1 MNKRMDRK
9 KLLSVILSLSMI
21 MPMTAQGFAETMD
34 LFHESRKDVDSTY
47 WNFLKNIDYN
57 YTINKHADEYF
68 IEGNGGRYY
77 SYIEFKK
84 EERKKENRD
93 IGFAELLSKL
103 EPYLRT
109 DDGIGKNLLKEA
121 NEKAPKLNKE
131 AYADQSWSEYA
142 ASKAELEQLSGRR
155 FVKEKELKS
164 AIARY
169 TNAVD
174 GLKKK
179 SSVDTSELERLVSE
193 GKSEDLQK
201 YTEETASAYTASL
214 NEGESLLNNPE
225 LTKEEVAQAVEN
237 INTAH
242 KNLEIDY
249 ELKIAEVIRPAAI
262 TIKKGESI
270 RLAGSVYVKM
280 TDKSHEK
287 VDVEWNE
294 HEENAENAGKLEITG
309 TVKGKEVVQ
318 VVNVVEDTDVNKSG
332 LEEAINRAVSFSE
345 NKYSESSYREL
356 AEAVESGREVNQA
369 DDSEQ
374 KSVDEATSNI
384 LGAISNLKEE
394 EPSDR
399 IVYVVDPDPV
409 TVNVGDSVSLP
420 DKVEIAL
427 NNGVH
432 IKKAVEWS
440 SSVDTSEA
448 GEKVI
453 KGKIEGTNKRAHF
466 TVKVVEKK
474 KVDKEALK
482 DALDKAGKIEKE
494 KYTDGSNK
502 YLQDNVKAAEKVYK
516 DSEATAGDV
525 LRATE
530 NLKYAMEH
538 MQEKI
543 RNLEIKNLLP
553 KEDINV
559 RAGKSF
565 KVSFEAEQGG
575 KAGAIIALPGSKL
588 GRKIKPNM
596 TEVSP
601 GKYEITMTV
610 PKDNNGDGFQIFVS
624 FTNKEGKTV
633 YAVADGKINV
643 VKNFVVTYDLGDDN
657 KKTEEVRFSAS
668 PESKKVPKSEK
679 EDWVIDYWTMDGK
692 KVNPSDV
699 RIFKDETFVAH
710 YKHKDG
716 RWINLKFT
724 SKDGIK
730 FKKDEALKYE
740 VNKSQELNKQNVKF
754 PEIESEI
761 PRGKKVIWV
770 DASDENKVWDNL
782 NVKADKDTELVAK
795 LVEDTNQYDYF
806 TVTVEGHGKVDESKL
821 DSNKKLKVLK
831 DDSADKHESKEAIM
845 NAVRI
850 DQYYDIDNISIA
862 GDKVTVTTKEKAGE
876 WFDVEF
882 KYNNNEL
889 FKKHVHK
896 DQTLDGV
903 LKESGKTLDKL
914 VEGVKTG
921 EDVVWYTSDDKEAN
935 IDVNAPIAQSAV
947 YTAKVFANY
956 TVVPKTN
963 GHLIKAD
970 KNKIRL
976 LNTTEDGI
984 IESKAKELVA
994 ADTNYEI
1001 DKATINKEKF
1011 EIEVTFKEA
1020 AGKWTDITVLK
1031 GVNGNFKHKGQTLES
1046 KKIHTPVDKTF
1057 EDIIS
1062 SENIELLNNDGYK
1075 FSHWEIK
1082 KSGEE
1087 NFAKVEIADKLAKDA
1102 EYRPVFEKDPTLWKQ
1117 VDFEAGENGTLEGYV
1132 KPEEKLVNTLWT
1144 AIQVPTPK
1152 GNPGYEFKNWS
1163 PELPKET
1170 EKKDSESGEMIKVP
1184 AQITENQT
1192 YTAIFEKKDS
1202 DWVKLNFTFKDEF
1215 GAHAK
1220 WNGEAPASKDVIKG
1234 QTFEYNKVTI
1244 PSLTV
1249 DKGYKYT
1256 WKKSENGK
1264 ETEETPTAKTKVG
1277 NNDCNY
1283 IAEVQENENEWI
1295 TIDFKAGDNGKFN
1308 DEKTEI
1314 EVPVVKGVEWKS
1326 GKIPTPIAKPGFKFS
1341 HWEVNNDTNNKVEQI
1356 PNTTPNPENTTKASK
1371 YVYKA
1376 VFVKD
1381 DSQYRT
1387 ISFELP
1393 AGEKNG
1399 RLEGTSSQ
1407 EVLTGTKWSDI
1418 NWKSGVPT
1426 AIPKEGYL
1434 AKWNPELPTEK
1445 IETTQKYTLSFEKNG
1460 DMWKQVTFNRGT
1472 NGTFKGNHIND
1483 ESYKTEEYLLGSK
1496 LNAFPEIEVNP
1507 GYNFTGWKSDT
1518 KKIVKPGVEI
1528 SNANGYTFTAQYA
1541 PQTDKV
1547 YTINMVQV
1555 DEHNQPVKDLYGRE
1569 SIIKTEKRE
1578 GQTFGKEVTVNAL
1591 TSNNFEVV
1599 GDTSKTITIDNTDQ
1613 TVTFYWKPT
1622 YQAVENAKKEM
1633 QKQVSKA
1640 VKNVKI
1646 KNEQARAYY
1655 VNTDTSISDHNDLE
1669 DNNSIVFEFD
1679 DPNGDLFLIYDAL
1692 AGSGI
1697 FTQITS
1703 VEDMQRVTFREKTIE
1718 NGEEKFGK
1726 NVTEIKLKK
1735 ENGTKLNPNELS
1747 GQLNAHFEDIFAAF
1761 GINENASIS
1770 NLGSFDGLNAL
1781 VKAEGRT
1788 GSGERIIFTDI
1799 YKFVFRI
1806 SDRKIEF
1813 NSNGLGKFEGKENV
1827 SKKVRYNKPLGNN
1840 IPSFT
1845 AKEGYKLSGYTVEYD
1860 EAIQDEE
1867 TYETTIKKVN
1877 KKVKP
1882 GELKDVKAV
1891 SNMVVTPTIAIDDT
1905 QTYPY
1910 SIKVEKDGKEIAKK
1924 ESSVKVAES
1933 TVNKS
1938 YENLLSENK
1947 ITLPEGYVVDEAK
1960 STPLPYN
1967 VSKSNKEIK
1976 IVLKKDNTSW
1986 VNVTYKLGKDLKF
1999 NDTSIGN
2006 EKTYSI
2012 LKSKNLGE
2020 QGALIPEINTSDI
2033 NNRLTKGE
2041 KIQWTDAE
2049 NGVLDTNNYKG
2060 IKLESDIVYT
2070 ANLVRDDSQFEQYT
2084 VIAGQNGKLVSA
2096 SNNKVE
2102 VLKNDEDK
2110 ENDIKEKAKHL
2121 VIADTN
2127 YQINNNGY
2135 EIDNQKKEIKITFE
2149 INPSKQHKVSYLTDG
2164 HGYFNEKGKTTITK
2178 EKQLEGTV
2186 LSDAPIPTANEG
2198 YNFKGWKP
2206 FNKNVYLTTEQLKT
2220 EKVGTGDITYTA
2232 VFEPQKD
2239 KKYTIKMVQVNKNGK
2254 NIANNEFVIKT
2265 EKITG
2270 QTYDAD
2276 VTVSAPELKNFDV
2289 YTVNGEESKKK
2300 IKINSENQDVEFK
2313 YVLKADVENSIKNK
2327 IKADMNAVITEV
2339 NKSADVKAAIDE
2351 NNNIVFNF
2359 EKPEEQSE
2367 GLLKEKVLPVIYKVK
2382 AVNNITIGKD
2392 TFSTSGKDEN
2402 ALKTEVEAK
2411 LDNVYA
2417 SLTPKKAEKTST
2429 IGKLHKHKLPVKF
2442 VDEHTKDGEKIY
2454 FGTDYNA
2461 EFRITDRTVTIK
2473 DSEDTT
2479 TTPNVI
2485 KRAYGEEFG
2494 FEKIPGMLVR
2504 EKYKVSG
2511 YNIYD
2516 NNGSLVDSNVGKYTL
2531 KYKPIEGNITI
2542 EPVCEIDYKYDK
2554 NTVTLNTFGLANVYR
2569 PNRKNPSEHVKTNTL
2584 YVIDGKK
2591 IGFTP
2596 DVEVINSQDEFVG
2609 WEKDGK
2615 NIVNISDEQINSKE
2629 EEGLFGRKYK
2639 VDSRPVYNAVF
2650 KRKVNVV
2657 FFKDGVKQQ
2666 ETAKINVKSDKN
2678 GKFLVTKND
2687 YEENNLEKIIKN
2699 TTLDAKQNFPIEVKE
2714 SGSNNYI
2721 AEINLVGYSDGEYN
2735 IGDGYKGNVKEDGY
2749 YIVNRKYTDNT
2760 KKTYDI
2766 GKVKI
2771 EKDGVDVTDKYTF
2784 KFLDKKDGTEKKK
2797 FDLSKGGST
2806 FTAYMV
2812 ATGTSGYKN
2821 FEGNVVFKYGS
2832 VTIGDN
2838 EEYMTIEDA
2847 LNETKNISG
2856 SKIIVKHNT
2865 SFADSEV
2872 SKKVYGTNEFKVAK
2886 GNELLVPF
2894 NDKYT
2899 DKVEYTEAGKSDKT
2913 EVMIDREKPAYS
2925 TLLINSGVNVK
2936 VEGDLKVL
2944 SLNTGGG
2951 SQGTSHVMNNHYG
2964 QIEMLEN
2971 SSIEL
2976 LEGGKLFATG
2986 FVYGEGKII
2995 SNVGA
3000 SVSESLNIYDF
3011 RGGSQTVGISKH
3023 DIIFPFDTFMLNNI
3037 EVPVTVNKGSEYI
3050 GLINTYVRGS
3060 RFGDIKVIGKN
3071 KDGIFDIESGK
3082 ILKEFN
3088 QNTGKMTFNIVDGKS
3103 TINDISM
3110 ILDFG
3115 FLIGKVDVDSKGK
3128 EIPVS
3133 GVLDVVVKN
3142 NSTLDINASVKLLP
3156 GEEFKVEK
3164 GGTLN
3169 IANGSK
3175 MFIYDKN
3182 QYVLKGNANFIYL
3195 DKKWLKNSSRLPI
3208 TLKFNSKDD
3217 AKLIVEGNLNVEGAL
3232 GGKVY
3237 VRNGGQVDI
3246 ENGIKEVTINHL
3258 DYNYE
3263 GSGFNTVVTFF
3274 DKITNKYQKIDE

>member
-1 MNKRMDRK
+1 MNKRMNRK
-9 KLLSVILSLSMI
+9 LISFMLSLSMLLS
-21 MPMTAQGFAETMD
+21 TCANGVAGTYDFYHSTEKGKDETFYD
-34 LFHESRKDVDSTY
+34 VAKKISPFYQVAKHKGEYYVENDDEKYFPLLEIESAATKY
-47 WNFLKNIDYN
+47 PN
-57 YTINKHADEYF
+57 
-68 IEGNGGRYY
+68 
-77 SYIEFKK
+77 
-84 EERKKENRD
+84 
-93 IGFAELLSKL
+93 IGFAELTSKL

-142 ASKAELEQLSGRR
+142 ASKTELEQLSGKR
-155 FVKEKELKS
+155 FVKEKELRS

-453 KGKIEGTNKRAHF
+453 KGKVEGTNKRAHF

-482 DALDKAGKIEKE
+482 DALDKAGKIEKD

-565 KVSFEAEQGG
+565 KVSFESEPGG

-633 YAVADGKINV
+633 YAVADGKINI

-730 FKKDEALKYE
+730 FKKDETLKYE

-770 DASDENKVWDNL
+770 DASDESKVWDNL

-806 TVTVEGHGKVDESKL
+806 TVTVEGNGKVDESKL

-831 DDSADKHESKEAIM
+831 DDSDDKHESKEAIM

-935 IDVNAPIAQSAV
+935 IDVNVPIAQSAV

-976 LNTTEDGI
+976 LNTTEDGT

-1057 EDIIS
+1057 KDIIS

-1087 NFAKVEIADKLAKDA
+1087 NFAKVEIADKIVKDA

-1132 KPEEKLVNTLWT
+1132 KPDEKLVNTLWT

-1202 DWVKLNFTFKDEF
+1202 DWVKLNFTYKDEL

-1220 WNGEAPASKDVIKG
+1220 WNGEAPALKDVIKG

-1264 ETEETPTAKTKVG
+1264 VTEETPTAKTKVG

-1283 IAEVQENENEWI
+1283 IAEVQENEKEWI

-1507 GYNFTGWKSDT
+1507 GYNFTGWKSET

-1599 GDTSKTITIDNTDQ
+1599 GDASKTITIDNTDQ

-1633 QKQVSKA
+1633 QKQISEA
-1640 VKNVKI
+1640 VKKVKI
-1646 KNEQARAYY
+1646 NSEQARTYY
-1655 VNTDTSISDHNDLE
+1655 VNTDTSISDHNALE

-1679 DPNGDLFLIYDAL
+1679 DPNGDFDLIVTSL
-1692 AGSGI
+1692 LGSGI
-1697 FTQITS
+1697 FPAITS
-1703 VEDMQRVTFREKTIE
+1703 VKDMQRVAF
-1718 NGEEKFGK
+1718 GEHG
-1726 NVTEIKLKK
+1726 TEIKLK
-1735 ENGTKLNPNELS
+1735 NEQGNTISDTDLK
-1747 GQLNAHFEDIFAAF
+1747 NALMANIDKIAKAF
-1761 GINENASIS
+1761 GIDMENFDPETMPK
-1770 NLGSFDGLNAL
+1770 NLGGFDGFNAL

-1806 SDRKIEF
+1806 SDREIEF
-1813 NSNGLGKFEGKENV
+1813 NSNGLGKFEGQESV
-1827 SKKVRYNKPLGNN
+1827 SKKVRYNKPLGDN

-1845 AKEGYKLSGYTVEYD
+1845 PAKEGYKLSGYTVEYD
-1860 EAIQDEE
+1860 EATLDKE

-1882 GELKDVKAV
+1882 EELKDVKAV
-1891 SNMVVTPTIAIDDT
+1891 NNMVITPTIAIDDT

-1910 SIKVEKDGKEIAKK
+1910 NIKVEKDGKEIAKK
-1924 ESSVKVAES
+1924 ESSVKVAEP

-1938 YENLLSENK
+1938 YENLLSENN
-1947 ITLPEGYVVDEAK
+1947 IILPEGYVVDEEK
-1960 STPLPYN
+1960 STPLPYS

-1999 NDTSIGN
+1999 NDTSIRN

-2041 KIQWTDAE
+2041 KIQWTDAK
-2049 NGVLDTNNYKG
+2049 NRVLDTNSYKET
-2060 IKLESDIVYT
+2060 KLESDTVYT

-2102 VLKNDEDK
+2102 VLKNDENK

-2186 LSDAPIPTANEG
+2186 LSDAPVPTANEG
-2198 YNFKGWKP
+2198 YDFKGWKP
-2206 FNKNVYLTTEQLKT
+2206 SNRDVSLTNEQLKA

-2239 KKYTIKMVQVNKNGK
+2239 KKYTIKMVQVNKNGE
-2254 NIANNEFVIKT
+2254 NITNNEFVIKT
-2265 EKITG
+2265 EEKTG

-2276 VTVSAPELKNFDV
+2276 VTVSAPELKNFEV
-2289 YTVNGEESKKK
+2289 YTGNGEKSEKN
-2300 IKINSENQDVEFK
+2300 IKINSENQVVEFK
-2313 YVLKADVENSIKNK
+2313 YVLKADVENSIKDK

-2392 TFSTSGKDEN
+2392 TFSTTGKDEN

-2417 SLTPKKAEKTST
+2417 NLTPEKAEKTST

-2442 VDEHTKDGEKIY
+2442 VDEQTKDGEKIY

-2461 EFRITDRTVTIK
+2461 EFKITDRTVTITDSENLTIEKNRISKPYGEIFGNLPNIKQETGYEVKDYIVK
-2473 DSEDTT
+2473 DS
-2479 TTPNVI
+2479 
-2485 KRAYGEEFG
+2485 K
-2494 FEKIPGMLVR
+2494 
-2504 EKYKVSG
+2504 
-2511 YNIYD
+2511 
-2516 NNGSLVDSNVGKYTL
+2516 GSLVRGKESFNGKDLRELVVKDSMSINIEEQRNKY
-2531 KYKPIEGNITI
+2531 N
-2542 EPVCEIDYKYDK
+2542 DW
-2554 NTVTLNTFGLANVYR
+2554 NTVTFDAHGLADVYR
-2569 PNRKNPSEHVKTNTL
+2569 PHKKTGKLVNANPT
-2584 YVIDGKK
+2584 YVINEHK
-2591 IGFTP
+2591 IGFEP
-2596 DVEVINSQDEFVG
+2596 IVRPKDLKDKFVG
-2609 WEKDGK
+2609 WRTDGGEKN
-2615 NIVNISDEQINSKE
+2615 NINEEVVYSKILKKH
-2629 EEGLFGRKYK
+2629 LFWNDYG
-2639 VDSRPVYNAVF
+2639 DSEPVYNAIF
-2650 KRKVNVV
+2650 ERNAKV
-2657 FFKDGVKQQ
+2657 
-2666 ETAKINVKSDKN
+2666 KIYLE
-2678 GKFLVTKND
+2678 GIEQT
-2687 YEENNLEKIIKN
+2687 NLEKDVVLRTDKGGSYTLTKKDFDANNLGKLIKN
-2699 TTLDAKQNFPIEVKE
+2699 SEIDPRHKLPVKATIENDVLTAKLYLNGP
-2714 SGSNNYI
+2714 
-2721 AEINLVGYSDGEYN
+2721 SDGDYD
-2735 IGDGYKGNVKEDGY
+2735 IGDGHEGDVHGDGF
-2749 YIVNRKYTDNT
+2749 YIVNRKYTNNT
-2760 KKTYDI
+2760 KKKDAI
-2766 GKVKI
+2766 GKVQIKDIKNNKI
-2771 EKDGVDVTDKYTF
+2771 VTDDYNF
-2784 KFLDKKDGTEKKK
+2784 EYYDKKGGNPITE

-2812 ATGTSGYKN
+2812 ATSKTGDKK

-2838 EEYMTIEDA
+2838 DEYMTIEDA
-2847 LNETKNISG
+2847 LKRSKNISG

-2872 SKKVYGTNEFKVAK
+2872 SKKVYGTNKFTVAK

-2894 NDKYT
+2894 DESYVDVLNNRDERGNQNEPY
-2899 DKVEYTEAGKSDKT
+2899 
-2913 EVMIDREKPAYS
+2913 IDRSLNPYV
-2925 TLLINSGVNVK
+2925 TLNISDGTKVDVSGTMKVLSINSGN
-2936 VEGDLKVL
+2936 GHM
-2944 SLNTGGG
+2944 
-2951 SQGTSHVMNNHYG
+2951 GTSYIVKNYYG
-2964 QIEMLEN
+2964 MVAMDQG
-2971 SSIEL
+2971 SSIDVL
-2976 LEGGKLFATG
+2976 DGGNLETTGYIIGKGKVTG
-2986 FVYGEGKII
+2986 LHGSKITDSI
-2995 SNVGA
+2995 IA
-3000 SVSESLNIYDF
+3000 YDF
-3011 RGGSQTVGISKH
+3011 RGTSATGLLVGKV
-3023 DIIFPFDTFMLNNI
+3023 FPFDQFGVNNI
-3037 EVPVTVNKGSEYI
+3037 EVPIEIKSGCKYLGYVHFVYRKSNHVFGVVNLVSDADGSIFKLKNGSIRKTYNNTNGKMKWIIDGDSEINNVNVYIYTRINTKGKDIPICGLFDVEVASGNTMDVNASIKMLPGSKFKVDKGATLNVNKEGQIYI
-3050 GLINTYVRGS
+3050 YNSTDYT
-3060 RFGDIKVIGKN
+3060 N
-3071 KDGIFDIESGK
+3071 KGGHLHYMHND
-3082 ILKEFN
+3082 
-3088 QNTGKMTFNIVDGKS
+3088 
-3103 TINDISM
+3103 TINKCPRTVIK
-3110 ILDFG
+3110 LDFTD
-3115 FLIGKVDVDSKGK
+3115 KTV
-3128 EIPVS
+3128 PV
-3133 GVLDVVVKN
+3133 
-3142 NSTLDINASVKLLP
+3142 
-3156 GEEFKVEK
+3156 F
-3164 GGTLN
+3164 
-3169 IANGSK
+3169 
-3175 MFIYDKN
+3175 
-3182 QYVLKGNANFIYL
+3182 
-3195 DKKWLKNSSRLPI
+3195 R
-3208 TLKFNSKDD
+3208 
-3217 AKLIVEGNLNVEGAL
+3217 VEGNMNVKGAIGGRVELAKGVVPTFEGEKSKEASIVHFDYDASYNMYPPI
-3232 GGKVY
+3232 KQKYTPV
-3237 VRNGGQVDI
+3237 VD
-3246 ENGIKEVTINHL
+3246 K
-3258 DYNYE
+3258 
-3263 GSGFNTVVTFF
+3263 
-3274 DKITNKYQKIDE
+3274 